1 VLPSIGCRIQYLP
14 PGFEGEPYRH
24 TSSSIAFVIEGEGRT
39 VVGEREIEWGK
50 HDTLAMPNWTWHR
63 QINRSKREP
72 AILFV
77 MTDTPIL
84 AAFGFYREETADR
97 VNVSPALPA
106 FKLSAAE

>member
-1 VLPSIGCRIQYLP
+1 M
-14 PGFEGEPYRH
+14 
-24 TSSSIAFVIEGEGRT
+24 A
-39 VVGEREIEWGK
+39 VGEREIQWAK
-50 HDTLAMPNWTWHR
+50 HDTLAIPNWTWHR

-84 AAFGFYREETADR
+84 SAFGFYRAETEDR
-97 VNVSPALPA
+97 VDVSPALPA